1 MDERSCVSKYNQI
14 KAKID
19 VRGIEATIPATK
31 VDLFAI
37 SEITTIINA
46 VNNILKK
53 VYIKLFHN

>member
-1 MDERSCVSKYNQI
+1 VSKYNQI
-14 KAKID
+14 KAKRD
-19 VRGIEATIPATK
+19 VRGIEATIPAIK